1 MGKRQNFGIDF
12 KLCCKK
18 IKNLCIILINR
29 IFERGSV
36 RLMGKVGLKPKKYAC
51 FTKEQQEAYEK
62 LAVRQR
68 KYVDFRGQG
77 YSKTVA
83 YKMAGFD
90 GKVAG
95 QAAYI
100 LERRNLVL
108 PELISCI
115 QGQKKVRDLSDQDS
129 ALNQQIDAL
138 ALQDGAEKMMEVIEG
153 ADGETARRIQFYRD
167 VMNGKIK
174 TVRKTTR
181 YNAMGEKIE
190 SKIEE
195 ISDVDTKMKARKEL
209 DRILGLNQLPDLDKL
224 QVGDITINIVDASK
238 KEEIEDSRNTIELNP
253 DDVQTIDGEMV
264 VVKEESVEKESCSS
278 RFYESVGD

>member
-1 MGKRQNFGIDF
+1 
-12 KLCCKK
+12 
-18 IKNLCIILINR
+18 
-29 IFERGSV
+29 
-36 RLMGKVGLKPKKYAC
+36 MGKVGLKPKKYAC

-62 LAVRQR
+62 LAIRQR

-77 YSKTVA
+77 YSKTIA

-95 QAAYI
+95 QAAY
-100 LERRNLVL
+100 LMEKRNAIIA
-108 PELISCI
+108 ELADCI
-115 QGQKKVRDLSDQDS
+115 INQKKVRDLSVQDS
-129 ALNQQIDAL
+129 AINQQIDAL
-138 ALQDGAEKMMEVIEG
+138 AMQDGAEKMLEVIEG

-190 SKIEE
+190 TKVEE
-195 ISDVDTKMKARKEL
+195 VSDVDTKMKARKEL

-238 KEEIEDSRNTIELNP
+238 QDELADSRNVVDLDP
-253 DDVQTIDGEMV
+253 DDMQVIDGEKV
-264 VVKEESVEKESCSS
+264 LVKEEKTETESAKEK
-278 RFYESVGD
+278 FFESVGE

>member
-1 MGKRQNFGIDF
+1 
-12 KLCCKK
+12 
-18 IKNLCIILINR
+18 
-29 IFERGSV
+29 
-36 RLMGKVGLKPKKYAC
+36 MGKVGLKPKKYAC

-62 LAVRQR
+62 LVSRQR

-77 YSKTVA
+77 YSKTIA

-100 LERRNLVL
+100 LEKRNSVL
-108 PELISCI
+108 TELIDCI
-115 QGQKKVRDLSDQDS
+115 QGQKKVRDLNEQDS
-129 ALNQQIDAL
+129 AINQQIDAL

-153 ADGETARRIQFYRD
+153 ADGETAKRIQFYRD

-190 SKIEE
+190 TKVEE
-195 ISDVDTKMKARKEL
+195 VSDVDTKMRARKEL

-238 KEEIEDSRNTIELNP
+238 KEELEDNRNTIELDPN
-253 DDVQTIDGEMV
+253 DVQVIDGEKV
-264 VVKEESVEKESCSS
+264 VVKEEKVETETASSSQKFFESMG
-278 RFYESVGD
+278 E

>member
-1 MGKRQNFGIDF
+1 
-12 KLCCKK
+12 
-18 IKNLCIILINR
+18 
-29 IFERGSV
+29 
-36 RLMGKVGLKPKKYAC
+36 MGKVGLKPKKYAC

-62 LAVRQR
+62 LPVRQR

-77 YSKTVA
+77 NSKTNS

-100 LERRNLVL
+100 LERRNAVL
-108 PELISCI
+108 TELIECI
-115 QGQKKVRDLSDQDS
+115 QGQKRVRDLTTQES

-138 ALQDGAEKMMEVIEG
+138 ALQDGAEKMMQVIEG

-167 VMNGKIK
+167 IMNGKIK
-174 TVRKTTR
+174 TVRRTTR

-190 SKIEE
+190 TKVEE
-195 ISDVDTKMKARKEL
+195 VSDVETKMKARKEL
-209 DRILGLNQLPDLDKL
+209 DRILGLNQMPDLDKF

-238 KEEIEDSRNTIELNP
+238 REELEDSRNQVELNP
-253 DDVQTIDGEMV
+253 EDVTEIDGEDV
-264 VVKEESVEKESCSS
+264 IVQEEKVEVEKPSS
-278 RFYESVGD
+278 KDKFFEDVGE

>member
-1 MGKRQNFGIDF
+1 
-12 KLCCKK
+12 
-18 IKNLCIILINR
+18 
-29 IFERGSV
+29 
-36 RLMGKVGLKPKKYAC
+36 MGKVGLKPKKYAC

-100 LERRNLVL
+100 LEKRNSVL

-115 QGQKKVRDLSDQDS
+115 QGQKKVRDLNEQDS
-129 ALNQQIDAL
+129 AINQQIDAL

-153 ADGETARRIQFYRD
+153 ADGETAKRIQFYRD

-190 SKIEE
+190 TKVEE
-195 ISDVDTKMKARKEL
+195 VSDVDTKMRARKEL

-238 KEEIEDSRNTIELNP
+238 KEELEDSRNTVELDPN
-253 DDVQTIDGEMV
+253 DIQVIDGEKV
-264 VVKEESVEKESCSS
+264 LVEEEETETENASSSDKFFESM
-278 RFYESVGD
+278 GG

>member
-1 MGKRQNFGIDF
+1 
-12 KLCCKK
+12 
-18 IKNLCIILINR
+18 
-29 IFERGSV
+29 
-36 RLMGKVGLKPKKYAC
+36 MGKVGLKPKKYAC

-62 LAVRQR
+62 LPVRQR

-77 YSKTVA
+77 NSKTNS

-100 LERRNLVL
+100 LERRNAVL
-108 PELISCI
+108 TELIECI
-115 QGQKKVRDLSDQDS
+115 QGQKRVRDLTTQES

-167 VMNGKIK
+167 IMNGKIK
-174 TVRKTTR
+174 TVRRTTR

-190 SKIEE
+190 TKVEE
-195 ISDVDTKMKARKEL
+195 VSDVETKMKARKEL
-209 DRILGLNQLPDLDKL
+209 DRILGLNQMPDLDKF

-238 KEEIEDSRNTIELNP
+238 REELEDSRNQVELNP
-253 DDVQTIDGEMV
+253 EDVTEIDGEQV
-264 VVKEESVEKESCSS
+264 IVQEDKVETQEPSS
-278 RFYESVGD
+278 KDKFFEDVGE

>member
-1 MGKRQNFGIDF
+1 M
-12 KLCCKK
+12 
-18 IKNLCIILINR
+18 CIILINEY
-29 IFERGSV
+29 FKGGSV

-77 YSKTVA
+77 YSKTNA

-100 LERRNLVL
+100 LERRNAVL

-115 QGQKKVRDLSDQDS
+115 QGQKAVRDLSKQDS
-129 ALNQQIDAL
+129 AINQQIDAL
-138 ALQDGAEKMMEVIEG
+138 ALQDGAEKMLQVIEG

-167 VMNGKIK
+167 IMNGKVK
-174 TVRKTTR
+174 TVRKTKR
-181 YNAMGEKIE
+181 FNGLGALIE
-190 SKIEE
+190 TKVEE
-195 ISDVDTKMKARKEL
+195 VSDVDVKMRARKEL
-209 DRILGLNQLPDLDKL
+209 DRILGLNELPDLDKF

-238 KEEIEDSRNTIELNP
+238 KDELEDERNTVELDP
-253 DDVQTIDGEMV
+253 SDVQVIDGEQV
-264 VVKEESVEKESCSS
+264 IVEEERKEIENASSSDKFFESVEE
-278 RFYESVGD
+278 

>member
-1 MGKRQNFGIDF
+1 
-12 KLCCKK
+12 
-18 IKNLCIILINR
+18 
-29 IFERGSV
+29 
-36 RLMGKVGLKPKKYAC
+36 MGKVGLKPKKYAC

-62 LAVRQR
+62 LASRQR

-77 YSKTVA
+77 YNKTLA

-100 LERRNLVL
+100 LEQRNKIL
-108 PELISCI
+108 PELIECI
-115 QGQKKVRDLSDQDS
+115 QGQKKVRDLNEQDS
-129 ALNQQIDAL
+129 AINQQIDAL
-138 ALQDGAEKMMEVIEG
+138 AMQDGAEKMLEVIEG

-190 SKIEE
+190 TKVEE
-195 ISDVDTKMKARKEL
+195 VSDVDTKMKARKEL
-209 DRILGLNQLPDLDKL
+209 DRILGLNQMPDLEKL
-224 QVGDITINIVDASK
+224 QLGDITINIVDASK
-238 KEEIEDSRNTIELNP
+238 KEELADSRNIVELDP
-253 DDVQTIDGEMV
+253 DSVQEIDGEKV
-264 VVKEESVEKESCSS
+264 VVKEEKVETESAKDK
-278 RFYESVGD
+278 FFDSVGG

>member
-1 MGKRQNFGIDF
+1 
-12 KLCCKK
+12 
-18 IKNLCIILINR
+18 
-29 IFERGSV
+29 
-36 RLMGKVGLKPKKYAC
+36 MGKVGLKPKKYAC

-62 LAVRQR
+62 LAIRQR

-77 YSKTVA
+77 YSKTIA

-95 QAAYI
+95 QAAY
-100 LERRNLVL
+100 LMEKRNAIIA
-108 PELISCI
+108 ELADCI
-115 QGQKKVRDLSDQDS
+115 INQKKVRDLSVQDS
-129 ALNQQIDAL
+129 AINQQIDAL
-138 ALQDGAEKMMEVIEG
+138 AMQDGAEKMLEVIEG

-190 SKIEE
+190 TKVEE
-195 ISDVDTKMKARKEL
+195 VSDVDTKMKARKEL

-238 KEEIEDSRNTIELNP
+238 QDELADSRNIVDLDP
-253 DDVQTIDGEMV
+253 DDMQVIDGEKV
-264 VVKEESVEKESCSS
+264 LVKEEKTETESAKEK
-278 RFYESVGD
+278 FFESVGE

>member
-1 MGKRQNFGIDF
+1 
-12 KLCCKK
+12 
-18 IKNLCIILINR
+18 
-29 IFERGSV
+29 
-36 RLMGKVGLKPKKYAC
+36 MGKVGLKPKKYAC

-62 LAVRQR
+62 LAIRQR

-77 YSKTVA
+77 YSKTIA

-95 QAAYI
+95 QAAY
-100 LERRNLVL
+100 LMEKRNAIIA
-108 PELISCI
+108 ELADCI
-115 QGQKKVRDLSDQDS
+115 INQKKVRDLSVQDS
-129 ALNQQIDAL
+129 AINQQIDAL
-138 ALQDGAEKMMEVIEG
+138 AMQDGAEKMLEVIEG

-190 SKIEE
+190 TKVEE

-238 KEEIEDSRNTIELNP
+238 QDELADSRNIVDLDP
-253 DDVQTIDGEMV
+253 DDMQVIDGEKV
-264 VVKEESVEKESCSS
+264 LVKEEKTETESAKEK
-278 RFYESVGD
+278 FFESVGE

>member
-1 MGKRQNFGIDF
+1 MGR
-12 KLCCKK
+12 
-18 IKNLCIILINR
+18 
-29 IFERGSV
+29 
-36 RLMGKVGLKPKKYAC
+36 VGLKPKKYAC

-77 YSKTVA
+77 YSKTDA

-100 LERRNLVL
+100 MERRNAVIQ
-108 PELISCI
+108 ELADCIIS
-115 QGQKKVRDLSDQDS
+115 QKKVRDLNVEDS
-129 ALNQQIDAL
+129 AINQQIDAL
-138 ALQDGAEKMMEVIEG
+138 ALQDGAEKMLEVIDG

-167 VMNGKIK
+167 VMNGKVK

-190 SKIEE
+190 TKIEE
-195 ISDVDTKMKARKEL
+195 ISDVDVKMRARKEL
-209 DRILGLNQLPDLDKL
+209 DRILGLNQMPDFSKL

-238 KEEIEDSRNTIELNP
+238 KEELADSRNAIELDP
-253 DDVQTIDGEMV
+253 DDVEIIDGEKV
-264 VVKEESVEKESCSS
+264 VVQEEKVETESSKDKFFENTGGLICCNKKPKT
-278 RFYESVGD
+278 

>member
-1 MGKRQNFGIDF
+1 
-12 KLCCKK
+12 
-18 IKNLCIILINR
+18 
-29 IFERGSV
+29 
-36 RLMGKVGLKPKKYAC
+36 MGKVGLKPKKYAC

-62 LAVRQR
+62 LAIRQR

-77 YSKTVA
+77 YSKTIA

-95 QAAYI
+95 QAAY
-100 LERRNLVL
+100 LMEKRNAIIA
-108 PELISCI
+108 ELADCI
-115 QGQKKVRDLSDQDS
+115 INQKKVRDLSVQDS
-129 ALNQQIDAL
+129 AINQQIDAL
-138 ALQDGAEKMMEVIEG
+138 AMQDGAEKMLEVIEG

-190 SKIEE
+190 TKVEE

-238 KEEIEDSRNTIELNP
+238 PEELADSRNVVDLDP
-253 DDVQTIDGEMV
+253 DDMQVIDGEKV
-264 VVKEESVEKESCSS
+264 LVKEEKTETESAKEKFFEN
-278 RFYESVGD
+278 VGE